1 MVAFLKSILLPLFL
15 LCSNGIAMAQF
26 TKSIPLQPIYKEGWK
41 YFYGTKKVNSAYSL
55 QIPLEGIDNREV
67 DRYFNSF
74 KTFQNLRGL
83 AYLPSVIF
91 LFTNLDGTQQ
101 SGETFTYL
109 LLAGVVGDIAF
120 NAISQN
126 RMGKAIDI
134 YNIAI
139 APRGSV
145 NLQVERVKA
154 NQTLIS
160 FGFRQRF

>member
-1 MVAFLKSILLPLFL
+1 MIPFLKPLFL
-15 LCSNGIAMAQF
+15 LFVLICSYGSSMAQF
-26 TKSIPLQPIYKEGWK
+26 TKYIPLQPIYKEGWK

-55 QIPLEGIDNREV
+55 QIPLEGIDNKEV
-67 DRYFNSF
+67 DHYFNSF
-74 KTFQNLRGL
+74 KTFQNLRGF

-91 LFTNLDGTQQ
+91 LFTNLNGSQQ

-109 LLAGVVGDIAF
+109 LLAGVVGDIVF

-126 RMGKAIDI
+126 RMSKAIDI

-139 APRGSV
+139 APRGSL
-145 NLQVERVKA
+145 NLQMEKTKN

-160 FGFRQRF
+160 LGFRQRF

>member
-1 MVAFLKSILLPLFL
+1 MSTFLKLFLLFVL
-15 LCSNGIAMAQF
+15 LCSNGFAVAQF
-26 TKSIPLQPIYKEGWK
+26 TKSLPLQPIYKEGWK

-83 AYLPSVIF
+83 AYIPSVIY
-91 LFTNLDGTQQ
+91 LFTNLNGSQQ

-109 LLAGVVGDIAF
+109 LLAGVAGDLVF
-120 NAISQN
+120 NIISQS

-139 APRGSV
+139 APRGSL
-145 NLQVERVKA
+145 NLQMERTKT

>member
-1 MVAFLKSILLPLFL
+1 MAFQKPFLLLFFL
-15 LCSNGIAMAQF
+15 LCSCTLARAQF

-55 QIPLEGIDNREV
+55 QIPLEGIESREV
-67 DRYFNSF
+67 DRYFNNF

-83 AYLPSVIF
+83 AYLPSVLF

-109 LLAGVVGDIAF
+109 LLAGVAGDILF
-120 NAISQN
+120 NAVAHN
-126 RMGKAIDI
+126 RMRKAIDI
-134 YNIAI
+134 YNISI
-139 APRGSV
+139 APRGSI
-145 NLQVERVKA
+145 NLQMEKVKN

-160 FGFRQRF
+160 FGIRQRF

>member
-1 MVAFLKSILLPLFL
+1 MAAFLKPFPVLFVI
-15 LCSNGIAMAQF
+15 LCSSGVAEAQF

-41 YFYGTKKVNSAYSL
+41 YFYGTTKVNSAYSL
-55 QIPLEGIDNREV
+55 QIPLEGIDNKEV
-67 DRYFNSF
+67 NRYFKSY
-74 KTFQNLRGL
+74 KTFQNLRGF

-91 LFTNLDGTQQ
+91 LFTNLNGSQQ

-109 LLAGVVGDIAF
+109 LLAGVAGDIAF
-120 NAISQN
+120 NAISQS
-126 RMGKAIDI
+126 RMAKAIDI

-139 APRGSV
+139 APRGSL
-145 NLQVERVKA
+145 NLQMEKTKS